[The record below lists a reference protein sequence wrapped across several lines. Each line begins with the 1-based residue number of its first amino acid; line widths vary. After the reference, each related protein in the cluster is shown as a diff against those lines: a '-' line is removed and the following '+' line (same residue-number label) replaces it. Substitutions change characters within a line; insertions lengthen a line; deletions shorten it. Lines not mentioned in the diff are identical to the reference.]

1 MNPSEFE
8 LIEQAFRRHSPP
20 AHPMTRVANGDDAS
34 VHEIPPDMELVIS
47 TDTSVAGIHWP
58 DDFPLDQAADR
69 AVCAAL
75 SDLAAMGAEACWLWL
90 SVLAK
95 AAADA
100 EIMGKGVNAALN
112 RYSVELA
119 GGDTVAAPVNALC
132 LTVGGVL
139 PKGAAMRRDSA
150 KFGDDLWLCGM
161 TGRSALGLRQWQE
174 GQHDGRF
181 VLDFCR
187 VEPLL
192 KEGIRLRELG
202 VKCCI
207 DVSDG
212 LLQDAGHVARASG
225 VGMSVN
231 LESLPGWQEVISEV
245 SYEQALSSVLAGGE
259 DYALLFTVP
268 VDLRSKLETL
278 AERIGS
284 CSQGSCVEVLH
295 DGQAIQ
301 APMKGFDHF
310 G

>member
-34 VHEIPPDMELVIS
+34 VHEVSPDMELVIS

-58 DDFPLDQAADR
+58 EDFPLDQAADR

-75 SDLAAMGAEACWLWL
+75 SDLAAMGAGACWLWV

-95 AAADA
+95 TSDDA
-100 EIMGKGVNAALN
+100 GTMGKGVNAALN

-119 GGDTVAAPVNALC
+119 GGDTVTAPVNALC

-139 PKGAAMRRDSA
+139 PKGTAMQRDAARPS
-150 KFGDDLWLCGM
+150 DDLWLCGV
-161 TGRSALGLRQWQE
+161 TGHSALGLKQWQQ

-181 VLDFCR
+181 IRDFCR
-187 VEPLL
+187 IEPLL
-192 KEGIRLRELG
+192 KEGIRLREVG

-212 LLQDAGHVARASG
+212 VLQDAEHVAHASG
-225 VGMSVN
+225 VGMSIN
-231 LESLPGWQEVISEV
+231 LESLPGWQEVISEA

-259 DYALLFTVP
+259 DYALLLTAP
-268 VDLRSKLETL
+268 ADLRPKLEAL
-278 AERIGS
+278 AGRIGF
-284 CSQGSCVEVLH
+284 CSQGSGIEVLH
-295 DGQAIQ
+295 NGQAIQ
-301 APMKGFDHF
+301 APVKGFDHF